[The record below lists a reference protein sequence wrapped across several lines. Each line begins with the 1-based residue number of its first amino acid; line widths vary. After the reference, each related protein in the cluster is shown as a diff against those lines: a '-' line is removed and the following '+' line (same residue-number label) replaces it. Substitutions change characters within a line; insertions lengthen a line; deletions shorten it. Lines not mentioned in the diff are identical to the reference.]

1 MRIKEANVWEMT
13 STSSWKRDAPWWRE
27 GKLFLEREAN
37 CFFYPAVS
45 LAEESFKEALEVNVL
60 STKGIKLHTRKFIV
74 LNIIKMLHLCINNF
88 ICTLEG
94 QELKGEFK
102 FMDRKFRL

>member
-1 MRIKEANVWEMT
+1 MLPGGGKGNFFLKGKQTV
-13 STSSWKRDAPWWRE
+13 SSS
-27 GKLFLEREAN
+27 
-37 CFFYPAVS
+37 PAVS